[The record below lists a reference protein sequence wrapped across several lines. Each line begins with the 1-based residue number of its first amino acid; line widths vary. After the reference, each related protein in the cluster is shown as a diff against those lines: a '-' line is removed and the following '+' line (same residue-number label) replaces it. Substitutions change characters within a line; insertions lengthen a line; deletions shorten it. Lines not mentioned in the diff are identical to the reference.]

1 MLTGEG
7 GEQKVERSDMVG
19 VGEKRREGDEEII
32 KRLKTE
38 IQTGKQSRLVL
49 LSKEKKKYSL
59 ALKVLFLST
68 FNLFILF
75 PSSSHL
81 FSLALSYPRVVPFHE
96 KNCYPN

>member
-1 MLTGEG
+1 MLTGAG

-49 LSKEKKKYSL
+49 LSSEKKKYSL
-59 ALKVLFLST
+59 ALKVLFFIYFQLIYFLPLLLTSFFLS
-68 FNLFILF
+68 LIL
-75 PSSSHL
+75 PSRC
-81 FSLALSYPRVVPFHE
+81 SLS
-96 KNCYPN
+96 